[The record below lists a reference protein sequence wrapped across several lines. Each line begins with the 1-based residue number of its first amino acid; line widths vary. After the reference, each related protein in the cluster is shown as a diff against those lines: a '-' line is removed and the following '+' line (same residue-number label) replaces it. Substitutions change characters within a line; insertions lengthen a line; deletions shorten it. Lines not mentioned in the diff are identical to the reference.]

1 MGDLLH
7 SGENAIGVI
16 LGDGWYRGSIDVG
29 PRRNVYGQRL
39 GLLLQLQVRYA
50 DGRELLIRSD
60 EQWRATTGPI
70 LKSDLQD
77 VEIYDARL
85 ESARI

>member
-1 MGDLLH
+1 
-7 SGENAIGVI
+7 
-16 LGDGWYRGSIDVG
+16 
-29 PRRNVYGQRL
+29 L

-50 DGRELLIRSD
+50 DGRELLISSD

-77 VEIYDARL
+77 GEIYDARL